1 MRVIRSE
8 RCVAMMGAGGN
19 NMHMLKIAV
28 VVGALSITT
37 LAAGCGGHRRG
48 AYNCDDVAKGAHAA
62 APAAAP
68 SAAPAAP
75 AAPVEPAPAAPV
87 EPAPSPN

>member
-1 MRVIRSE
+1 
-8 RCVAMMGAGGN
+8 
-19 NMHMLKIAV
+19 MHMLKIAV

-48 AYNCDDVAKGAHAA
+48 AYNCDDVAKGARAA
-62 APAAAP
+62 APAAAAAAP
-68 SAAPAAP
+68 SAAPVAP

-87 EPAPSPN
+87 EPSPAPN

>member
-1 MRVIRSE
+1 
-8 RCVAMMGAGGN
+8 
-19 NMHMLKIAV
+19 MHMLKIAV

-48 AYNCDDVAKGAHAA
+48 AYNCDEGGKGAHAGASA
-62 APAAAP
+62 APAA
-68 SAAPAAP
+68 SFAP

-87 EPAPSPN
+87 EPAPAPN